1 MPRALRMT
9 GLVSL
14 GFLLASVTPALPAVP
29 PDVLQG
35 WQAYTQRL
43 RHATGTIR
51 LVNTTRDGNEIST
64 QTVTISFAFGTH
76 GRRMEEFGTERLASR
91 NKEYQ
96 LPHRVFCENSQY
108 VFQLNRS
115 NNGWILHK
123 LILANDAPG
132 EERTPTIRDRLSV
145 LEDVYMLVAI
155 KGEFLTNM
163 ADHLQC
169 QGDDTTVVSLVKEYR
184 TTLHRRPWAFRS
196 LSLHLNAD
204 EYHTVRSATAEVR
217 IDNKID
223 VTFTITNEYQVV
235 NGLPVPLRSM
245 RRGLYRWGDHV
256 VEVDD
261 TYEYQVDPSID
272 PPERE
277 FTLSAFGLP
286 EPVGVVWEKRTPV
299 YVWLLVAA
307 GVLLTLGIFFRWLA
321 RRLRRGHSEG

>member
-1 MPRALRMT
+1 
-9 GLVSL
+9 
-14 GFLLASVTPALPAVP
+14 
-29 PDVLQG
+29 
-35 WQAYTQRL
+35 
-43 RHATGTIR
+43 
-51 LVNTTRDGNEIST
+51 
-64 QTVTISFAFGTH
+64 
-76 GRRMEEFGTERLASR
+76 MEEFGTERLASR

-115 NNGWILHK
+115 NDGWILHK
-123 LILANDAPG
+123 LILANDAPV
-132 EERTPTIRDRLSV
+132 EERTPTIRDRLSF
-145 LEDVYMLVAI
+145 LEDVYMLVTI

-169 QGDDTTVVSLVKEYR
+169 QGDDKTGVSLVKEYR

-196 LSLHLNAD
+196 LTLHLNAD

-223 VTFTITNEYQVV
+223 VTLTITNEYQVV

-245 RRGLYRWGDHV
+245 RRELYRWGDHI

-261 TYEYQVDPSID
+261 TYEYQIDPSVD

-286 EPVGVVWEKRTPV
+286 EPVGVVWERRTPV

-307 GVLLTLGIFFRWLA
+307 GVLGVLAVFFYWLSCH
-321 RRLRRGHSEG
+321 LRRGESEG